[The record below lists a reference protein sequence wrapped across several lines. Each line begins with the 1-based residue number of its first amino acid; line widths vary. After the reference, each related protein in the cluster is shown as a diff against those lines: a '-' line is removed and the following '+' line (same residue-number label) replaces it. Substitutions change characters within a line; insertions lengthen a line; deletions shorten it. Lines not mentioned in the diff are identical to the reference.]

1 MPSMSNHRTT
11 TNQTFYCLH
20 NLDFCFE
27 FGCFIEN
34 AQKSDNILQL
44 NVVSWI
50 FTFSSKKKKDIYARV
65 NENKVAWKYILGVS
79 ENKET

>member
-50 FTFSSKKKKDIYARV
+50 FTFFSKKKKTYMLGLMKIKWPENIY
-65 NENKVAWKYILGVS
+65 
-79 ENKET
+79 